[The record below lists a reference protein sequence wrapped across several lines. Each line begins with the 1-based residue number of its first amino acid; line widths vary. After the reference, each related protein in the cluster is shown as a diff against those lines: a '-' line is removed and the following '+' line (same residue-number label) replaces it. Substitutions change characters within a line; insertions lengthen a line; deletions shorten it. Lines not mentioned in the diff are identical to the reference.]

1 MIMDSPYVIVKEE
14 ENCMGSKDNVM
25 YLQNRFLVG

>member
-14 ENCMGSKDNVM
+14 ENCIGSKDSVV
-25 YLQNRFLVG
+25 YLQNQFLAR